1 MPSCCAALRKS
12 AMPGFSNM
20 IAPHSVHA
28 PRGVARPHDN
38 PYARPICRFEG
49 GPSMIRTVLATMFAL
64 AVVVPGGAQAQ
75 YYKGKTIIM
84 IVNYPPGGP
93 TDIEGRIVAQHLPE
107 HIPGHPTIV
116 VKNIGGGSGLLGSNE
131 LGNATPD
138 GLTIGFFTLDVMA
151 ELTDNPS
158 VRTHFSDFVL
168 MAGVESPLVVYMR
181 KDTPPG
187 INVPADLMQAK
198 DFKALSLNAQN
209 INSINQDLS
218 LDLLGL
224 KYQPIPAYR
233 GLKEVETAILQNTGQ
248 MANTSLSGWLGSAA
262 PSMRDIVIPLWQ
274 LAPRGKDGDYPR
286 SRSLPNM
293 PTFEE
298 FYADVTGGKPLAG
311 DFRYQAMRAASDPQ
325 LAMFRVAAMPPKS
338 PADVVAR
345 MRGAFDELW
354 QDQDFL
360 AGYAKVLATKPI
372 MVSGADGQGILADL
386 GKVPRQIKDF
396 LITYTNRVTEK

>member
-1 MPSCCAALRKS
+1 
-12 AMPGFSNM
+12 
-20 IAPHSVHA
+20 
-28 PRGVARPHDN
+28 
-38 PYARPICRFEG
+38 
-49 GPSMIRTVLATMFAL
+49 MIRTMLATMFAL
-64 AVVVPGGAQAQ
+64 AAVLPGSAQAQ
-75 YYKGKTIIM
+75 YYKGKTITM

-93 TDIEGRIVAQHLPE
+93 TDIEGRIVAQHLPD

-116 VKNIGGGSGLLGSNE
+116 VKNIGGGSGLLGSNK
-131 LGNATPD
+131 LGDATPD

-168 MAGVESPLVVYMR
+168 LAGVESPLIVYMR

-187 INVPADLMQAK
+187 IAVPADLMKAK

-209 INSINQDLS
+209 INSINQELS
-218 LDLLGL
+218 LDLLGI
-224 KYQPIPAYR
+224 KYQAIPAYR

-248 MANTSLSGWLGSAA
+248 MANTSLSGWLGSAE

-274 LAPRGKDGDYPR
+274 LAPRGKDGSYPR

-293 PTFEE
+293 ATFEE
-298 FYADVTGGKPLAG
+298 FYASVTGGKSLAG

-338 PADVVAR
+338 PADVVAV
-345 MRGAFDELW
+345 MRSAFDELW

-372 MVSGADGQGILADL
+372 MVSGADGQGILVDL

-396 LITYTNRVTEK
+396 LINYTNRVTEK

>member
-1 MPSCCAALRKS
+1 MTRTMLAAL
-12 AMPGFSNM
+12 
-20 IAPHSVHA
+20 
-28 PRGVARPHDN
+28 
-38 PYARPICRFEG
+38 
-49 GPSMIRTVLATMFAL
+49 LAL
-64 AVVVPGGAQAQ
+64 AALVPASAQAQ

-93 TDIEGRIVAQHLPE
+93 TDIEGRIVAQHLPD

-131 LGNATPD
+131 LGDATPN

-168 MAGVESPLVVYMR
+168 LAGVESPLVVYMR

-187 INVPADLMQAK
+187 INVPADLMKAK

-209 INSINQDLS
+209 INSINLELS

-224 KYQPIPAYR
+224 QYQPVPAYR
-233 GLKEVETAILQNTGQ
+233 GLKEVETAILQGIGQ
-248 MANTSLSGWLGSAA
+248 MADTSLSGWLGSAE
-262 PSMRDIVIPLWQ
+262 PSMKDIVIPVWQ
-274 LAPRGKDGDYPR
+274 LSPRGKDGGYPR

-293 PTFEE
+293 QTFEE
-298 FYADVTGGKPLAG
+298 FYASVTTGKPLAG
-311 DFRYQAMRAASDPQ
+311 DIRYQAMRAASDPQ
-325 LAMFRVAAMPPKS
+325 LAMFRVAAMPPKV
-338 PADVVAR
+338 PDDVVAV
-345 MRGAFDELW
+345 MRAGFDEMW
-354 QDQDFL
+354 KDQVFL
-360 AGYAKVLATKPI
+360 DDYSRVLATQPV
-372 MVSGADGQGILADL
+372 MVPGAEGQAILTDL

-396 LITYTNRVTEK
+396 LVTYTNRVTEK

>member
-1 MPSCCAALRKS
+1 
-12 AMPGFSNM
+12 
-20 IAPHSVHA
+20 
-28 PRGVARPHDN
+28 
-38 PYARPICRFEG
+38 
-49 GPSMIRTVLATMFAL
+49 MIRTMLATTLLAL
-64 AVVVPGGAQAQ
+64 AVVLPGGAQAQ

-93 TDIEGRIVAQHLPE
+93 TDIEGRIVAQHLPD

-131 LGNATPD
+131 LGDATPD

-168 MAGVESPLVVYMR
+168 LAGVESPLVAYIR

-209 INSINQDLS
+209 INSINQELS

-248 MANTSLSGWLGSAA
+248 MANTSLSGWLGSA
-262 PSMRDIVIPLWQ
+262 
-274 LAPRGKDGDYPR
+274 
-286 SRSLPNM
+286 
-293 PTFEE
+293 
-298 FYADVTGGKPLAG
+298 
-311 DFRYQAMRAASDPQ
+311 
-325 LAMFRVAAMPPKS
+325 
-338 PADVVAR
+338 
-345 MRGAFDELW
+345 
-354 QDQDFL
+354 
-360 AGYAKVLATKPI
+360 
-372 MVSGADGQGILADL
+372 
-386 GKVPRQIKDF
+386 
-396 LITYTNRVTEK
+396 

>member
-1 MPSCCAALRKS
+1 
-12 AMPGFSNM
+12 
-20 IAPHSVHA
+20 
-28 PRGVARPHDN
+28 
-38 PYARPICRFEG
+38 
-49 GPSMIRTVLATMFAL
+49 
-64 AVVVPGGAQAQ
+64 
-75 YYKGKTIIM
+75 
-84 IVNYPPGGP
+84 
-93 TDIEGRIVAQHLPE
+93 
-107 HIPGHPTIV
+107 
-116 VKNIGGGSGLLGSNE
+116 
-131 LGNATPD
+131 
-138 GLTIGFFTLDVMA
+138 MA

-168 MAGVESPLVVYMR
+168 LAGVESPLVAYIR

-187 INVPADLMQAK
+187 INVPADLMKAK

-209 INSINQDLS
+209 INSINQELS
-218 LDLLGL
+218 LDLLGV
-224 KYQPIPAYR
+224 KYQAIPAYR

-248 MANTSLSGWLGSAA
+248 MANTSLSGWLGSAE

-274 LAPRGKDGDYPR
+274 LAPRGKDGGYPR

-298 FYADVTGGKPLAG
+298 FYASVTGGKSLAG

-338 PADVVAR
+338 PADVVAT
-345 MRGAFDELW
+345 MRSAFDELW
-354 QDQDFL
+354 QDQEFL
-360 AGYAKVLATKPI
+360 DGYAKVLATKPI

-396 LITYTNRVTEK
+396 LVTYTNRVTEK

>member
-1 MPSCCAALRKS
+1 MLRT
-12 AMPGFSNM
+12 M
-20 IAPHSVHA
+20 
-28 PRGVARPHDN
+28 
-38 PYARPICRFEG
+38 
-49 GPSMIRTVLATMFAL
+49 LATIFAL
-64 AVVVPGGAQAQ
+64 AVVLPGSAQAQ

-93 TDIEGRIVAQHLPE
+93 TDIEGRIVAQHLPD

-131 LGNATPD
+131 LGGATPD

-168 MAGVESPLVVYMR
+168 LAGVESPLVAYIR

-187 INVPADLMQAK
+187 IAVPADLMKAQ

-209 INSINQDLS
+209 INSINQELS
-218 LDLLGL
+218 LDLLGV
-224 KYQPIPAYR
+224 KYQAIPAYR

-248 MANTSLSGWLGSAA
+248 MANTSLSGWLGSAE

-274 LAPRGKDGDYPR
+274 LAPRGKDGSYPR

-293 PTFEE
+293 ATFEE
-298 FYADVTGGKPLAG
+298 FYSSVTGGKALAG

-338 PADVVAR
+338 PADVVAV
-345 MRGAFDELW
+345 MRSAFDELW

-386 GKVPRQIKDF
+386 AKVPRQIKDF

>member
-1 MPSCCAALRKS
+1 
-12 AMPGFSNM
+12 
-20 IAPHSVHA
+20 
-28 PRGVARPHDN
+28 
-38 PYARPICRFEG
+38 
-49 GPSMIRTVLATMFAL
+49 MFAL
-64 AVVVPGGAQAQ
+64 AVVLPGSAQAQ

-93 TDIEGRIVAQHLPE
+93 TDIEGRIVAQHLPD

-131 LGNATPD
+131 LGDATPD

-168 MAGVESPLVVYMR
+168 LAGVESPLVTYIR

-187 INVPADLMQAK
+187 IAVPADLMKAK

-209 INSINQDLS
+209 INSINQELS
-218 LDLLGL
+218 LDLLGIQ
-224 KYQPIPAYR
+224 YQAIPAYR

-248 MANTSLSGWLGSAA
+248 MANTSLSGWLGSAE

-274 LAPRGKDGDYPR
+274 LAPRGKDGSYPR

-298 FYADVTGGKPLAG
+298 FYASVTGGNKPLAG
-311 DFRYQAMRAASDPQ
+311 DFRYQAMRAACDPQ

-338 PADVVAR
+338 PADVVAV
-345 MRGAFDELW
+345 MRTAFDELW

-360 AGYAKVLATKPI
+360 DGYAKVLATKPI

-386 GKVPRQIKDF
+386 AKVPRQIKDF
-396 LITYTNRVTEK
+396 LVTYTNRVTEK

>member
-1 MPSCCAALRKS
+1 
-12 AMPGFSNM
+12 
-20 IAPHSVHA
+20 
-28 PRGVARPHDN
+28 
-38 PYARPICRFEG
+38 
-49 GPSMIRTVLATMFAL
+49 MIRTMLMAL
-64 AVVVPGGAQAQ
+64 AVLGVVLPGNADAQ
-75 YYKGKTIIM
+75 YYKGKTITM

-93 TDIEGRIVAQHLPE
+93 TDIEGRIVAQYLPA
-107 HIPGHPTIV
+107 HIPGHPTVV

-131 LGNATPD
+131 LGDATPD

-168 MAGVESPLVVYMR
+168 LAGVESPLVVYMR

-187 INVPADLMQAK
+187 IAVPADLMKAK

-209 INSINQDLS
+209 INSINMEMS
-218 LDLLGL
+218 LDLLGIQ
-224 KYQPIPAYR
+224 YQPIPAYR

-248 MANTSLSGWLGSAA
+248 MANTSLSGWLGSAE

-298 FYADVTGGKPLAG
+298 FYAGVTGGKSLAS
-311 DFRYQAMRAASDPQ
+311 DFRYQAMRAAADPQ
-325 LAMFRVAAMPPKS
+325 LAMFRVAAMPPKV
-338 PADVVAR
+338 PADVVAA
-345 MRGAFDELW
+345 MRASFDELW

-386 GKVPRQIKDF
+386 AKVPRSIKDF

>member
-1 MPSCCAALRKS
+1 MT
-12 AMPGFSNM
+12 
-20 IAPHSVHA
+20 
-28 PRGVARPHDN
+28 
-38 PYARPICRFEG
+38 
-49 GPSMIRTVLATMFAL
+49 RTVLAALVAL
-64 AVVVPGGAQAQ
+64 AALVPPAAQAQ

-93 TDIEGRIVAQHLPE
+93 TDIEGRIVAQYLPA
-107 HIPGHPTIV
+107 HVPGHPTVV

-131 LGNATPD
+131 LGDATPD

-168 MAGVESPLVVYMR
+168 LAGVESPLVAYIR

-209 INSINQDLS
+209 INSINQELS

-224 KYQPIPAYR
+224 KYQAIPAYR

-248 MANTSLSGWLGSAA
+248 MANTSLSGWLGSAE

-274 LAPRGKDGDYPR
+274 LAPRGKDGSYPR
-286 SRSLPNM
+286 SRSLPDM
-293 PTFEE
+293 QTFEE
-298 FYADVTGGKPLAG
+298 FYTSVTGGNKPLAG

-338 PADVVAR
+338 PADVVAT
-345 MRGAFDELW
+345 MRAAFDELW

-396 LITYTNRVTEK
+396 LIAYTNRVTEK

>member
-1 MPSCCAALRKS
+1 
-12 AMPGFSNM
+12 
-20 IAPHSVHA
+20 
-28 PRGVARPHDN
+28 
-38 PYARPICRFEG
+38 
-49 GPSMIRTVLATMFAL
+49 MIRTVLATMFAL
-64 AVVVPGGAQAQ
+64 AFVLPGGAQAQ
-75 YYKGKTIIM
+75 YYQGKTIIM

-93 TDIEGRIVAQHLPE
+93 TDIEGRIVAQHLPD

-131 LGNATPD
+131 LGDATPN
-138 GLTIGFFTLDVMA
+138 GLTVGFFTLDVMA

-168 MAGVESPLVVYMR
+168 LAGVESPLVVYMR

-187 INVPADLMQAK
+187 INVPADLMKAK

-209 INSINQDLS
+209 INSINQELS

-224 KYQPIPAYR
+224 KYQAIPAYR

-248 MANTSLSGWLGSAA
+248 MANTSLSGWLGSAE

-274 LAPRGKDGDYPR
+274 LAPRGKDGGYPR

-298 FYADVTGGKPLAG
+298 FYSSVTGGNKPLAG

-338 PADVVAR
+338 PADVVAT
-345 MRGAFDELW
+345 MRSAFDELW
-354 QDQDFL
+354 QDPDFL

>member
-1 MPSCCAALRKS
+1 MTRTMLAAL
-12 AMPGFSNM
+12 
-20 IAPHSVHA
+20 
-28 PRGVARPHDN
+28 
-38 PYARPICRFEG
+38 
-49 GPSMIRTVLATMFAL
+49 LAL
-64 AVVVPGGAQAQ
+64 AVVLPGGAQAQ

-93 TDIEGRIVAQHLPE
+93 TDIEGRIVAQHLPD

-131 LGNATPD
+131 LGDATPD

-168 MAGVESPLVVYMR
+168 LAGVESPLVAYIR

-187 INVPADLMQAK
+187 INVPADLMKAK

-209 INSINQDLS
+209 INSINQELS
-218 LDLLGL
+218 LDLLGIQ
-224 KYQPIPAYR
+224 YQAIPAYR

-248 MANTSLSGWLGSAA
+248 MANTSLSGWLGSAE

-274 LAPRGKDGDYPR
+274 LAPRGKDGSYPR
-286 SRSLPNM
+286 SRSLPDM
-293 PTFEE
+293 QTFEE
-298 FYADVTGGKPLAG
+298 FYASVTGGNKPLAG

-338 PADVVAR
+338 PADVVAT
-345 MRGAFDELW
+345 MRAAFDELW

-396 LITYTNRVTEK
+396 LVTYTNRVTEK